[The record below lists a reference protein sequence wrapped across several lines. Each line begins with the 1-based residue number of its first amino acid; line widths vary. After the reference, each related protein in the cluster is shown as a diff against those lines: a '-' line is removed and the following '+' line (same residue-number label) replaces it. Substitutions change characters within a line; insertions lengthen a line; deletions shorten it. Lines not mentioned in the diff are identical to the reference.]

1 MQRLSTR
8 IVSYFGTLFVCAIGL
23 VFFFWFNGLPSLGFV
38 GAGNHR
44 LGEATRVLELEA
56 DHMAAWFNRN
66 LQERRG
72 DLLNLSENITLA
84 RLLTS
89 KSPELQENLLRIN
102 ERLQRAYPDRYH
114 ALFILTPGS
123 AIVRAASDPQWL
135 SKPFPDRPLALA
147 AGQPGTSELVDRLDL
162 PEGSF
167 VLIARQI
174 RALDPAIPGQFN
186 GHPIGIVIALM
197 APTQF
202 IAQPRLNI
210 SSGDSHSALV
220 DSSGRLLANNGGP
233 LPLAQYRQQVSPGF
247 EGTLTLA
254 DDRGNPYLISSRH
267 LPLSGTQALTLLQ
280 YQRTA
285 DALGGLQGRFLN
297 LGFIALAIGALGLV
311 LIWLAARGMSR
322 PLRRLAADA
331 RRLGQGNLDVRA
343 EADAL
348 DTAETRDLAGAFNQ
362 MADAIQCSTN
372 ELEERVRARTAALK
386 QERDNAQ
393 RYLDVA
399 GVMLVAIDAEGR
411 ISMINRRG
419 AEMIGMSVER
429 LIGMNWFEHFLP
441 ESEREAVRHHFD
453 ALAAGQLEALDHFE
467 NRILDAQGNSLL
479 MAWNNALIRD
489 ESGRFVGILSSGE
502 DITSR
507 RQGELALIEYRE
519 HLEELV
525 SKRTA
530 ELLTAKETA
539 EAANLAKS
547 SFVANM
553 SHEIRTPLNA
563 ITGMSYLLRRS
574 GLNPSQTDRLDK
586 IEAAGQHLLEIINAI
601 LDLSKIEA
609 GKFVLEDN
617 PLQIEQIAANV
628 VSMLSERAHGRG
640 LALCNELTAIPVGLR
655 GDSTRI
661 TQALLNYATNA
672 VKFTEQG
679 SVTLRCK
686 VLEDHPDNALLRFEV
701 IDTGPGV
708 APEHLQRLFSP
719 FEQVDNSTTRRHGG
733 TGLGLAITRKLAQ
746 QMGGDAGAESALGK
760 GSTFWFT
767 VRLKKGAVNAMTA
780 SSRQSAAEAILA
792 HDFPGCHVLIVEDEA
807 VNREIARM
815 LLEEIAAVVDEAE
828 DGSVAV
834 ERCRQN
840 RYDLILMD
848 MQMPRMDGLEA
859 TRRIRAL
866 PGGERVAILA
876 MTANAFAEDRRRCLE
891 AGMDDFIAKPVEP
904 DELYATLLAV
914 LKRGKNPG

>member
-23 VFFFWFNGLPSLGFV
+23 VFFLWFNGLPSLGFV

-56 DHMAAWFNRN
+56 DHMAAWFNSN

-72 DLLNLSENITLA
+72 NLLNLAENITLA
-84 RLLTS
+84 RLLTN
-89 KSPELQENLLRIN
+89 KAPELQENLSRID

-114 ALFILTPGS
+114 ALFILTPGDG
-123 AIVRAASDPQWL
+123 IVRAASDPQWL
-135 SKPFPDRPLALA
+135 DKPFPDRALALA
-147 AGQPGTSELVDRLDL
+147 AGQPGTSELLDRLDL

-174 RALDPAIPGQFN
+174 RALDPAVPGQFN
-186 GHPIGIVIALM
+186 GHPIAIVIALM

-202 IAQPRLNI
+202 ITQPRFNI
-210 SSGDSHSALV
+210 STADSHSALV
-220 DSSGRLLANNGGP
+220 DGSGRLLAITGPP

-247 EGTLTLA
+247 EGTLTLTDEH
-254 DDRGNPYLISSRH
+254 DDPYLISSRH
-267 LPLSGTQALTLLQ
+267 LALSGTQALTLLQ

-297 LGFIALAIGALGLV
+297 LGFIALVIGALGLG
-311 LIWLAARGMSR
+311 LIWFAARGMSR

-331 RRLGQGNLDVRA
+331 RRFGQGNLDVRA
-343 EADAL
+343 EADTL
-348 DTAETRDLAGAFNQ
+348 DTAETHDLAGAFNQ
-362 MADAIQCSTN
+362 MADAIQRSTG
-372 ELEERVRARTAALK
+372 ELEERVRTRTAALR

-399 GVMLVAIDAEGR
+399 GVMLVAIDAHGC

-419 AEMIGMSVER
+419 AEMIGLPVER

-441 ESEREAVRHHFD
+441 EPEREAVHRHFN
-453 ALAAGQLEALDHFE
+453 ALIAGRLAPLDRFE
-467 NRILDAQGNSLL
+467 NRILDVQGNLLL
-479 MAWNNALIRD
+479 MAWNNVLICD
-489 ESGRFVGILSSGE
+489 DSGQFIGVLSSGE

-507 RQGELALIEYRE
+507 RQSELALIGYRD

-525 SKRTA
+525 DQRTA
-530 ELLTAKETA
+530 ELQLAKETA

-574 GLNPSQTDRLDK
+574 GLNPSQIDRLDK

-617 PLQIEQIAANV
+617 PVQIEQIAANV
-628 VSMLSERAHGRG
+628 VSMLAERAHSRG
-640 LALCNELTAIPVGLR
+640 LMLCNELGALPAGLR
-655 GDSTRI
+655 GDTTRI

-679 SVTLRCK
+679 SVTLRCQ
-686 VLEDHPDNALLRFEV
+686 VLEEHPDNALLRFEV
-701 IDTGPGV
+701 IDTGPGL

-746 QMGGDAGAESALGK
+746 QMGGDAGAESTPGE
-760 GSTFWFT
+760 GSTFWFS
-767 VRLKKGAVNAMTA
+767 VRLKKGGGDAAT
-780 SSRQSAAEAILA
+780 SPLPHSAAEATLA
-792 HDFPGCHVLIVEDEA
+792 HDYPGCRVLIVEDEA
-807 VNREIARM
+807 VNREIARI
-815 LLEEIAAVVDEAE
+815 LLEEIGAVVDEAE
-828 DGSVAV
+828 DGSIAV

-859 TRRIRAL
+859 TRCIRAL
-866 PGGERVAILA
+866 PRGDRVAILA
-876 MTANAFAEDRRRCLE
+876 MTANAFAEDRRRCLK